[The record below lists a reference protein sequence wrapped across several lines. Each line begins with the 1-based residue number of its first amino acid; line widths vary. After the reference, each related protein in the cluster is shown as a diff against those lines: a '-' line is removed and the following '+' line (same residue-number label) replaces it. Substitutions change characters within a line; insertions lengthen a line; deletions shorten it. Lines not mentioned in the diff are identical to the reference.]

1 MNILQGIIIG
11 IVQGLTE
18 FLPVSSSAHLV
29 FIQKLLG
36 VESSLAFDT
45 FLHLG
50 SLLAV
55 LIFFRADI
63 YKLLNAWLFSVEDIT
78 KHRFKEGFYEDPYK
92 RLAWYVILATIPVG
106 IVGILFESQVDALF
120 AGALY
125 VPGFFLFVTGTI
137 LYLSQ
142 RIASGEIDMS
152 HMGWAQSLFMGLAQ
166 ACAIMPGL
174 SRSGTTIA
182 AGLVAGLDKE
192 FAAKFSFILS
202 IPAIFGA
209 FIVQLKDKF
218 VELFLHIHSRAF
230 RRFRI
235 GCGEHYAGNE
245 RKRRIQAHAPKR
257 AFLCVERAVILLCR
271 QLNGVMVR
279 VIGLHH
285 HPAGGIGASRTSRN
299 LGNMFM

>member
-29 FIQKLLG
+29 FIQRLLG

-50 SLLAV
+50 TLIAV
-55 LIFFRADI
+55 MWFFRWDI
-63 YKLLNAWLFSVEDIT
+63 IKMLKSWWLSIGDILQG
-78 KHRFKEGFYEDPYK
+78 RFRQGFYDDPYK

-106 IVGILFESQVDALF
+106 IVGVLFEDSVDALF

-125 VPGFFLFVTGTI
+125 VPAFFLFVTGTI

-142 RIASGEIDMS
+142 RMTSGNINLNNISKKE
-152 HMGWAQSLFMGLAQ
+152 ALFMGLGQ
-166 ACAIMPGL
+166 ACAILPGL

-182 AGLVAGLDKE
+182 AGLTIGLDKE

-202 IPAIFGA
+202 IPAILGA
-209 FIVQLKDKF
+209 FVLQVKDIGSALDASFFPVLLGFIAAIIAGYMAIKWMLDLIQNKSLDIFAYYCWLMGIIVF
-218 VELFLHIHSRAF
+218 MGSIAHIF
-230 RRFRI
+230 
-235 GCGEHYAGNE
+235 
-245 RKRRIQAHAPKR
+245 
-257 AFLCVERAVILLCR
+257 
-271 QLNGVMVR
+271 
-279 VIGLHH
+279 
-285 HPAGGIGASRTSRN
+285 
-299 LGNMFM
+299 

>member
-1 MNILQGIIIG
+1 MDIIQGIIIG

-29 FIQKLLG
+29 FIQNILG

-50 SLLAV
+50 TLIAV
-55 LIFFRADI
+55 LWFFRYDI
-63 YKLLNAWLFSVEDIT
+63 YKMLKSWWLSIGDILQG
-78 KHRFKEGFYEDPYK
+78 RFTEGFKEDPYK

-106 IVGILFESQVDALF
+106 IVGVLFEDSVDALF

-125 VPGFFLFVTGTI
+125 VPAFFLFVTGTI

-142 RIASGEIDMS
+142 RMTSGNINYDNITKKE
-152 HMGWAQSLFMGLAQ
+152 ALFMGLGQ
-166 ACAIMPGL
+166 ACAILPGL

-182 AGLVAGLDKE
+182 AGLTIGLDKE

-209 FIVQLKDKF
+209 FVLQLKDIGSAMDAN
-218 VELFLHIHSRAF
+218 FLPVFLGFIAAIISGYLAIKWMLDLIQNKSLDIFSYYCWVVGIIVFMGSIAHIF
-230 RRFRI
+230 
-235 GCGEHYAGNE
+235 
-245 RKRRIQAHAPKR
+245 
-257 AFLCVERAVILLCR
+257 
-271 QLNGVMVR
+271 
-279 VIGLHH
+279 
-285 HPAGGIGASRTSRN
+285 
-299 LGNMFM
+299 

>member
-1 MNILQGIIIG
+1 MNIFQGIIIG

-18 FLPVSSSAHLV
+18 FLPVSSSAHLI

-55 LIFFRADI
+55 LIYFRADI
-63 YKLLNAWLFSVEDIT
+63 YKMIRAWLLSVGDILQ
-78 KHRFKEGFYEDPYK
+78 HRFKEGFYSDPYK
-92 RLAWYVILATIPVG
+92 RLSWYVILATIPVG
-106 IVGILFESQVDALF
+106 IVGVFFESQVDALF

-125 VPGFFLFVTGTI
+125 VPGFFLFVTGRI

-142 RIASGEIDMS
+142 RMASGQIDMS
-152 HMGWAQSLFMGLAQ
+152 RMGWFQSLFMGLGQ

-182 AGLVAGLDKE
+182 AGLVMGLDKE

-209 FIVQLKDKF
+209 FIVQLKD
-218 VELFLHIHSRAF
+218 
-230 RRFRI
+230 
-235 GCGEHYAGNE
+235 
-245 RKRRIQAHAPKR
+245 
-257 AFLCVERAVILLCR
+257 
-271 QLNGVMVR
+271 
-279 VIGLHH
+279 IGLSMSGDG
-285 HPAGGIGASRTSRN
+285 AAIILGFVAAFISGYFAIKWLIDLIQNKSLDIFSCYCWIVGIIV
-299 LGNMFM
+299 FMGSITHIF

>member
-1 MNILQGIIIG
+1 MDIIQGIIIG

-50 SLLAV
+50 TLIAV
-55 LIFFRADI
+55 LWFFRYDI
-63 YKLLNAWLFSVEDIT
+63 YKMLKSWWLSIGDILQG
-78 KHRFKEGFYEDPYK
+78 RFKEGFYEDPYK

-106 IVGILFESQVDALF
+106 IVGVLFEDSVDALF
-120 AGALY
+120 SGALY
-125 VPGFFLFVTGTI
+125 VPAFFLFVTGTI

-142 RIASGEIDMS
+142 RIPGGEINYDNITKKE
-152 HMGWAQSLFMGLAQ
+152 ALFMGLGQ
-166 ACAIMPGL
+166 ACAILPGL

-182 AGLVAGLDKE
+182 AGLTIGLNKE

-209 FIVQLKDKF
+209 FILQLKDIGSAMDAN
-218 VELFLHIHSRAF
+218 FLPVLLGFIASIVAGYMAIKWMLDLVQNKSLDIFSYYCWLMGIIVFMGSIVHIF
-230 RRFRI
+230 
-235 GCGEHYAGNE
+235 
-245 RKRRIQAHAPKR
+245 
-257 AFLCVERAVILLCR
+257 
-271 QLNGVMVR
+271 
-279 VIGLHH
+279 
-285 HPAGGIGASRTSRN
+285 
-299 LGNMFM
+299 

>member
-1 MNILQGIIIG
+1 MDILQGIIIG

-18 FLPVSSSAHLV
+18 FLPVSSSAHLI
-29 FIQKLLG
+29 FIQNILG
-36 VESSLAFDT
+36 VERSLAFDT

-63 YKLLNAWLFSVEDIT
+63 YKMIRAWLLSVGDLLQ
-78 KHRFKEGFYEDPYK
+78 HRFMEGFYSDPYK

-106 IVGILFESQVDALF
+106 LAGVFFESQVDALF

-142 RIASGEIDMS
+142 RMASGQIDMS
-152 HMGWAQSLFMGLAQ
+152 HMGWFQSLFMGLGQ

-182 AGLVAGLDKE
+182 AGLVMGLDKE

-209 FIVQLKDKF
+209 FVLQLKD
-218 VELFLHIHSRAF
+218 
-230 RRFRI
+230 
-235 GCGEHYAGNE
+235 
-245 RKRRIQAHAPKR
+245 
-257 AFLCVERAVILLCR
+257 
-271 QLNGVMVR
+271 
-279 VIGLHH
+279 IGLSMSGDG
-285 HPAGGIGASRTSRN
+285 AAIILGFVAAFISGYLAIKWLLDLIQNKSLDIFSYYCWIVGIIVFVGSIAHI
-299 LGNMFM
+299 F

>member
-1 MNILQGIIIG
+1 MNIFQGIIIG

-18 FLPVSSSAHLV
+18 FLPVSSSAHLI

-55 LIFFRADI
+55 LIYFRADI
-63 YKLLNAWLFSVEDIT
+63 YKMIRAWFLSVGDILQ
-78 KHRFKEGFYEDPYK
+78 HRFKEGFYSDPYK
-92 RLAWYVILATIPVG
+92 RLSWYVILATIPVG
-106 IVGILFESQVDALF
+106 IAGVFFESQVDALF

-142 RIASGEIDMS
+142 RMASGQIDMS
-152 HMGWAQSLFMGLAQ
+152 RMGWFQSLFMGLGQ

-182 AGLVAGLDKE
+182 AGLVMGLDKE

-209 FIVQLKDKF
+209 FIVQLKDIGSSMSGDGAAIILGF
-218 VELFLHIHSRAF
+218 VAAFISGYFAIKWLIDLIQNKSLDIFSCYCWIVGIIVFMGSITHIF
-230 RRFRI
+230 
-235 GCGEHYAGNE
+235 
-245 RKRRIQAHAPKR
+245 
-257 AFLCVERAVILLCR
+257 
-271 QLNGVMVR
+271 
-279 VIGLHH
+279 
-285 HPAGGIGASRTSRN
+285 
-299 LGNMFM
+299 

>member
-1 MNILQGIIIG
+1 MDIIQGIIIG

-18 FLPVSSSAHLV
+18 FLPVSSSAHLI
-29 FIQKLLG
+29 FAHNLLG
-36 VESSLAFDT
+36 VESSLAFST

-63 YKLLNAWLFSVEDIT
+63 YKMLRAWLLSIGDILQR
-78 KHRFKEGFYEDPYK
+78 RFREGFYSDPYK
-92 RLAWYVILATIPVG
+92 RLAWYVIIATIPVG
-106 IVGILFESQVDALF
+106 LVGILFESQVDALF

-142 RIASGEIDMS
+142 RMASGQIDMS
-152 HMGWAQSLFMGLAQ
+152 HMAWFQSLFMGLGQ

-182 AGLVAGLDKE
+182 AGLVVGLDKE

-209 FIVQLKDKF
+209 FLVQLKD
-218 VELFLHIHSRAF
+218 
-230 RRFRI
+230 
-235 GCGEHYAGNE
+235 
-245 RKRRIQAHAPKR
+245 
-257 AFLCVERAVILLCR
+257 
-271 QLNGVMVR
+271 
-279 VIGLHH
+279 IGLSMGTDG
-285 HPAGGIGASRTSRN
+285 AAVMLGFIAAFISGYLAIKWLLDLIQNKSLDIFAYYCWIVGIIVFVGSIAHI
-299 LGNMFM
+299 F